1 MTQPDR
7 ALQAV
12 YAAIDETNPMLRG
25 KARLEKAP
33 GTALIGPGSQLDS
46 LGLVNLIVAVETRV
60 EQDFG
65 RSISLADA
73 LGTLPPDGG
82 PFKSV
87 GALAE
92 HIAGLLGEAH

>member
-1 MTQPDR
+1 MNKLER

-25 KARLEKAP
+25 TMRLDKSPDTVLLGE
-33 GTALIGPGSQLDS
+33 GSRLDS

-60 EQDFG
+60 EQDFHETIG
-65 RSISLADA
+65 LADA
-73 LGTLPPDGG
+73 LGTLAPGGG
-82 PFKSV
+82 PFRTV

-92 HIAGLLGEAH
+92 HVAGLLKDAP